1 MYNFFQKN
9 KGEFGNKLASK
20 RIILTLLIIFF
31 LQLGKVLPLNGI
43 DESGI
48 QQLFLTNP
56 NSILQLITTYSFG
69 EESLISPFSLGIS
82 PFINASIL
90 IDLLTTV
97 FPVLEKLQ
105 NEEGENGRQKIFFY
119 KKIAATFFASIQGIY
134 LLLYLKPYIYDTSIQ
149 NLGFLLL
156 QLVTG
161 TLIAVWFT
169 TLIEKKGI
177 GNGTSILICAN
188 LFIGLIKKFVNN
200 FSLFTYK
207 SIFEIVILILFS
219 YFICIL
225 QKLKREIPIVSA
237 KQLIFTEDLQNKPVK
252 EQVRELSFLNDQGNT
267 LSIKLNQA
275 GIFPIIIVSNFFPFL
290 SSLTKNFITLNNFF
304 GISLYYIL
312 IISFNYFYTILFWDP
327 EKIAEQLR
335 KSSVS
340 IQDRT
345 PGTQT
350 VNYLDNF
357 VRSTS
362 FLGGIYLC
370 FLIFLYEI
378 IKNIYGENILS
389 QVNIS
394 SLIILVGITYDI
406 HRKIKA
412 LGSSSGFFS
421 HLKNKKL
428 IS

>member
-1 MYNFFQKN
+1 MYNFFQKD
-9 KGEFGNKLASK
+9 KGKFENKLATE
-20 RIILTLLIIFF
+20 RICITLLIIFF
-31 LQLGKVLPLNGI
+31 LQLGKVLPLSGI
-43 DESGI
+43 DESAI
-48 QQLFLTNP
+48 QKLFLTNP

-90 IDLLTTV
+90 VDLLTTILK
-97 FPVLEKLQ
+97 PLEKLQ

-134 LLLYLKPYIYDTSIQ
+134 LLLYLKPYIYDISIQ

-156 QLVTG
+156 QLIAG
-161 TLIAVWFT
+161 TLITVWFT
-169 TLIEKKGI
+169 TIIEKKGI

-188 LFIGLIKKFVNN
+188 LFIGLIKKFVNS
-200 FSLFTYK
+200 FSLWTYGTL
-207 SIFEIVILILFS
+207 FEIGILILFS

-237 KQLIFTEDLQNKPVK
+237 KQLIFTEELQNKPVK

-290 SSLTKNFITLNNFF
+290 SSLTKNFISLNNIF
-304 GISLYYIL
+304 GLSLYYFF

-345 PGTQT
+345 PGTKT
-350 VNYLDNF
+350 VVYLENF

-362 FLGGIYLC
+362 FLGGLYLC
-370 FLIFLYEI
+370 ILIFLYEI
-378 IKNIYGENILS
+378 VKNISGNNLLS
-389 QVNIS
+389 QLNIS

-406 HRKIKA
+406 HRKIKTF
-412 LGSSSGFFS
+412 GSTSGFFS
-421 HLKNKKL
+421 QLKSKNL